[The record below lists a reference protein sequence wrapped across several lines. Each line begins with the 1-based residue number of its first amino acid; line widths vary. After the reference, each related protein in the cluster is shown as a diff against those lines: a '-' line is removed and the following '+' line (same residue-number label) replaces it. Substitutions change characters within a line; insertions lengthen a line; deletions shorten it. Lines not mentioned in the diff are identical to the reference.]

1 MLRILLL
8 ERCLVGLRGSIA
20 CVLLVAA
27 VVAGAEEPA
36 SRSTSAPGASEVHV
50 LVLNSY
56 HPGYNWSDGE
66 QAAVLRALGDARPD
80 VRPSVEYMDWRR
92 FPYPAREALLFAHL
106 DEKYKRQPFNLI
118 IALDDPAVTFVLAHR
133 DYFGATVPVV
143 FGGVNDL
150 DPELLGT
157 RRCVTGVAQ
166 TYDFS
171 GTLELIHRLQPDVR
185 RIAAVHCR
193 TESGLATRHA
203 FERVLA
209 RERPPFAIEW
219 VEGWTAESLLQQVE
233 RMPDGTAVLLLS
245 IFRDEAGRV
254 LVDDPEFG
262 RSLALRSR
270 VPVYFVAPPLVRF
283 SSGETWETAVW
294 QGMGGSLLSEE
305 RHGELVGQL
314 AVRVLAGEPV
324 ESIPVVSHSPAR
336 VAFDF
341 VQLQRHGI
349 PRERLPPNAEVF
361 HLPKTFYQVHRS
373 SIVAGLIVI
382 GVLAATV
389 LVLCWIIVLRR
400 RAERALRRSHEHFE
414 LIARAT
420 NDAVW
425 DQDLV
430 AGTLWWND
438 GYAAQL
444 QLPPGTVMTINQW
457 ENHVHPSDRAWF
469 LGSLRSTIAS
479 EVSRR
484 MLEYRVVRADGDIR
498 HVLDR
503 ICIARNPD
511 GGAVRV
517 IGARIDL
524 TDRLRAELE
533 RKRLAAAV
541 EQSAVATALFAPDG
555 AVQFVNPAFVRATG
569 LAAPQNICDLCSRC
583 RHDDAVGATLTL
595 ENVLAVVAREGRWSS
610 RLSVVRADGGT
621 CLMLLAVYPIRESA
635 DLVGSYVLV
644 GQDVTRETKLEEQVR
659 LSQKMEAVGLL
670 AGGIA
675 HDFNNLLQVIDGFT
689 EQAQDAAMAED
700 RAECLVQ
707 VREACARA
715 VQLTRQLLV
724 FSREDRMA
732 KAVDIDLN
740 QLIARQTKMLR
751 RLLESRIEL
760 VLTPAATPATVVGDP
775 GQLEQVFMNLCINAR
790 DAMPRGGRITI
801 ELGETR
807 LDADYCAVHPWARP
821 GHFVQVAVTDTGNG
835 MDRATLARIFEPF
848 FTTKTKDK
856 GTGLGLAVVYG
867 IVQHH
872 DGLIHV
878 YSEPGVGTTF
888 RIFLPLQTRGATGVV
903 AEAQKTP
910 QRGSGTIL
918 LAEDDPSVRALAER
932 VLSKAGYAV
941 LAAGDGAEALE
952 VFKRERAVIALV
964 VLDAVLPTLS
974 GREVYEEIRRLDAQ
988 IPVVF
993 CSGYSAG
1000 TIQPEYFP
1008 GEGVTLLGKPYA
1020 PNALLESI
1028 GVLLAKSVR

>member
-1 MLRILLL
+1 MLRIPLL
-8 ERCLVGLRGSIA
+8 ERCRVGLRGGIA
-20 CVLLVAA
+20 CVLLFAA
-27 VVAGAEEPA
+27 VIADAGEPA
-36 SRSTSAPGASEVHV
+36 SEPGSAASASETRV
-50 LVLNSY
+50 LLLNSY
-56 HPGYNWSDGE
+56 HLGYNWSDGE
-66 QAAVLRALGDARPD
+66 QAAVLRALAEARPD

-92 FPYPAREALLFAHL
+92 FPYPSREALLLAHL

-150 DPELLGT
+150 DPESLGT
-157 RRCVTGVAQ
+157 RRFVTGVAQ
-166 TYDFS
+166 TYDFA
-171 GTLELIHRLQPDVR
+171 GTLELIHRLQPEVR

-209 RERPPFAIEW
+209 RERPPFAIDW

-233 RMPDGTAVLLLS
+233 RLPDGTAVLLLS

-314 AVRVLAGEPV
+314 AVRVLAGEAV

-336 VAFDF
+336 VSLDFD
-341 VQLQRHGI
+341 QLQRHGI
-349 PRERLPPNAEVF
+349 PLERLPPDAELF
-361 HLPKTFYQVHRS
+361 HLPRTFYQVHRS
-373 SIVAGLIVI
+373 SIIAGVIVI

-425 DQDLV
+425 DQDLTV
-430 AGTLWWND
+430 GTLWWNE
-438 GYAAQL
+438 GYATQL
-444 QLPPGTVMTINQW
+444 QLPPGTAMTINQW
-457 ENHVHPSDRAWF
+457 ETHVHPSDRAWF
-469 LGSLRSTIAS
+469 LGSLRSTVAS

-484 MLEYRVVRADGDIR
+484 MLEYRVVRADGETR

-569 LAAPQNICDLCSRC
+569 LAAPQNICDICSRC
-583 RHDDAVGATLTL
+583 RHDDTDGAPLTL
-595 ENVLAVVAREGRWSS
+595 ESVLSVVAHEGRWSS
-610 RLSVVRADGGT
+610 RLNVTRADGGAS
-621 CLMLLAVYPIRESA
+621 LMRLAVYPIRESA

-740 QLIARQTKMLR
+740 QLLARQAKMLR
-751 RLLESRIEL
+751 RLLEARIEL
-760 VLTPAATPATVVGDP
+760 VLTPAAIPATVVGDP

-790 DAMPRGGRITI
+790 DAMPRGGRIT
-801 ELGETR
+801 
-807 LDADYCAVHPWARP
+807 
-821 GHFVQVAVTDTGNG
+821 
-835 MDRATLARIFEPF
+835 
-848 FTTKTKDK
+848 
-856 GTGLGLAVVYG
+856 
-867 IVQHH
+867 
-872 DGLIHV
+872 
-878 YSEPGVGTTF
+878 
-888 RIFLPLQTRGATGVV
+888 
-903 AEAQKTP
+903 
-910 QRGSGTIL
+910 
-918 LAEDDPSVRALAER
+918 
-932 VLSKAGYAV
+932 
-941 LAAGDGAEALE
+941 
-952 VFKRERAVIALV
+952 
-964 VLDAVLPTLS
+964 
-974 GREVYEEIRRLDAQ
+974 
-988 IPVVF
+988 
-993 CSGYSAG
+993 
-1000 TIQPEYFP
+1000 
-1008 GEGVTLLGKPYA
+1008 
-1020 PNALLESI
+1020 
-1028 GVLLAKSVR
+1028 

>member
-1 MLRILLL
+1 MPRLSPL
-8 ERCLVGLRGSIA
+8 ERWLTRLRGCVARLVLIA
-20 CVLLVAA
+20 AA
-27 VVAGAEEPA
+27 VVGAEEPA
-36 SRSTSAPGASEVHV
+36 SSPAAAPNASEPRV

-56 HPGYNWSDGE
+56 HLGYNWSDGE
-66 QAAVLRALGDARPD
+66 QAAVLRALAEARPD

-92 FPYPAREALLFAHL
+92 FPYPSRDALLLAHL
-106 DEKYKRQPFNLI
+106 DEKYKRQPFDLI

-133 DYFGATVPVV
+133 DYFGATVPLV

-150 DPELLGT
+150 DPEMLGT
-157 RRCVTGVAQ
+157 QRHVTGVAQ

-171 GTLELIHRLQPDVR
+171 GTLALIQRLQPEVR

-209 RERPPFAIEW
+209 REPQPFAIDW
-219 VEGWTAESLLQQVE
+219 VEGWTAESLLQYLE
-233 RMPDGTAVLLLS
+233 RLPDDTAVLLLS

-283 SSGETWETAVW
+283 SRGDTWETAVW
-294 QGMGGSLLSEE
+294 QGVGGSLLSEE
-305 RHGELVGQL
+305 RHGELVGRL
-314 AVRVLAGEPV
+314 AVRVLEGESI
-324 ESIPVVSHSPAR
+324 EAIPVVTHSPAL
-336 VAFDF
+336 VAFDYE
-341 VQLQRHGI
+341 QLRRHGI
-349 PRERLPPNAEVF
+349 PLERLPANAEVF
-361 HLPKTFYQVHRS
+361 HLPRTFYQVHRS

-382 GVLAATV
+382 GALAVTV
-389 LVLCWIIVLRR
+389 LVLCWIILMRR
-400 RAERALRRSHEHFE
+400 RAELALRRSHEHFE

-425 DQDLV
+425 DQDLA
-430 AGTLWWND
+430 AGTLWWNE

-444 QLPPGTVMTINQW
+444 QLPPGTAMTLAQW
-457 ENHVHPSDRAWF
+457 ETHVHPEDRAWF
-469 LGSLRSTIAS
+469 LGGLRNTITSSVA
-479 EVSRR
+479 RK
-484 MLEYRVVRADGDIR
+484 MLEYRVVRADGQTR

-524 TDRLRAELE
+524 TDRMQAELE

-541 EQSAVATALFAPDG
+541 EQSAVATALFGPDG
-555 AVQFVNPAFVRATG
+555 AVQFVNPAFGRATG
-569 LAAPQNICDLCSRC
+569 LEAPRNVADICARWRRDGEG
-583 RHDDAVGATLTL
+583 GAELSL
-595 ENVLAVVAREGRWSS
+595 ERVLAVVASEGRWSA
-610 RLSVVRADGGT
+610 RLQVDRADGDT
-621 CLMLLAVYPIRESA
+621 CLMQFAIYPIRDRA
-635 DLVGSYVLV
+635 DAIASYVLV
-644 GQDVTRETKLEEQVR
+644 GQDITRETKLEEQVR

-689 EQAQDAAMAED
+689 EQAQDATTDAD
-700 RAECLVQ
+700 RADCLQQ
-707 VREACARA
+707 VRAACGRA

-724 FSREDRMA
+724 FSRDDRST
-732 KAVDIDLN
+732 KTVVLDLN
-740 QLIARQTKMLR
+740 QLLAGQAKLLR
-751 RLLESRIEL
+751 RLLEARIEL
-760 VLTPAATPATVVGDP
+760 VLVPAAIPATIVGDP

-801 ELGETR
+801 EIGETR
-807 LDADYCAVHPWARP
+807 FDADYCAVHPWARP
-821 GHFVQVAVTDTGNG
+821 GSFVQVAVTDTGTG

-848 FTTKTKDK
+848 FTTKAKDK

-867 IVQHH
+867 IVQRH

-878 YSEPGVGTTF
+878 YSELGVGTTF
-888 RIFLPLQTRGATGVV
+888 RIFLPLQTRGTVETVG
-903 AEAQKTP
+903 ESPKPP
-910 QRGSGTIL
+910 QHGTGTIL
-918 LAEDDPSVRALAER
+918 LAEDDPAVRALAER
-932 VLSKAGYAV
+932 VLGRAGYTV

-952 VFKRERAVIALV
+952 VFRREREAISLV

-974 GREVYEEIRRLDAQ
+974 GREVYEEIRRLEARL
-988 IPVVF
+988 PVVF
-993 CSGYSAG
+993 CSGYTAG

-1008 GEGVTLLGKPYA
+1008 AEGVTMLGKPYA

-1028 GVLLAKSVR
+1028 GALLAKTAG